1 MKVVGSG
8 ILARGSPKSCDAW
21 KANPIAAD
29 LPGPGRWVQELLFA
43 ILILLIEENEP
54 RRT

>member
-21 KANPIAAD
+21 KANPIATD

-43 ILILLIEENEP
+43 ILILLISIK
-54 RRT
+54 